1 MELGLF
7 KEIGFLKSEDTV
19 QGPITPGQ
27 NRRKAITAD
36 GLWVGECHVTALDE
50 PSQWHHHA
58 DFDSVMYMLSGRI
71 RVDFGEGGEKSFEI
85 GKGDYAYFPRR
96 AIHRCQILEG
106 GDDVYYVFVRV
117 GYGESVV
124 NVDGPG
130 AFAPA
135 EPHKM
140 TA

>member
-1 MELGLF
+1 VETGLF
-7 KEIGFLKSEDTV
+7 DTIGYLKSDQTI

-36 GLWVGECHVTALDE
+36 GLWVGECHVTALDA

-58 DFDSVMYMLSGRI
+58 EFDSVMYMLSGRI
-71 RVDFGEGGEKSFEI
+71 RVDYGDNGERSFEI

-106 GDDVYYVFVRV
+106 GNDVRYVFVRV
-117 GYGESVV
+117 GHGETVV

-130 AFAPA
+130 LFASA
-135 EPHKM
+135 ELTKIS
-140 TA
+140 A

>member
-1 MELGLF
+1 MTKSLF
-7 KEIGFLKSEDTV
+7 ETIGYVKGNETT

-36 GLWVGECHVTALDE
+36 GLWVGECHVTALE
-50 PSQWHHHA
+50 APSQWHHHA
-58 DFDSVMYMLSGRI
+58 EFDSVMYMLSGRI
-71 RVDFGEGGEKSFEI
+71 RVDFGEHGEKSFEI

-117 GYGESVV
+117 GHGESVV

-130 AFAPA
+130 LFAAP
-135 EPHKM
+135 EPTKLS
-140 TA
+140 A